1 MTNQKLSAKHFILLT
16 LIAYLF
22 SIAVRTI
29 WVYQFHEVDNFR
41 WNNQLMINTNDGY
54 GYAEGARDILSGTHQ
69 KGDGSFINTPLARVT
84 ALLTEILPFSFE
96 TIILWLPTF
105 FGSLLVIPIMLIARA
120 LNQEYAGFIGSLLGG
135 IAWSYYNRTMTGYY
149 DTDMLTIVLP
159 TLTLWATIFA
169 MKEERNRYILL
180 VALFM
185 ALSNWWYF
193 QNYSLSL
200 SMAGMV
206 LIYTVIFD
214 RKNLFNY
221 KILIFMLIALSQIT
235 LFIKLPIILAL
246 FGFFHIKKN
255 LENRVIYLILAFS
268 ILLILI
274 TGGFDPIINRV
285 NGYLFRDN
293 SDTIGTA
300 GLHYFSVV
308 KTVREA
314 GQIPF
319 ELFANRISGHTITF
333 TISLIAY
340 IILLFKNRIFLLSLP
355 LVGLGFI
362 ALWGGLRFTVYA
374 VPILAFSMGY
384 LIVYIYNHI
393 KEKRAK
399 LAFISLATIAVI
411 TPNIVHII
419 GYKVPTVFT
428 KQTVEVLDR
437 LKKIASREDYVVAWW
452 DYGYPIRYYSDV
464 KTLIDGARHSG
475 SANYSVSFALLH
487 NQRAS
492 ANIIRLDVEYKE
504 RALKDKNFTAGTVLE
519 RGMKEYNISNV
530 NEFIASLNSPIE
542 LPKKTRDIY
551 FYLPL
556 KMMNI
561 LPTIDLFS
569 NLNLLTGKQFKSP
582 LFSRANLISTKG
594 NIFHLS
600 NGMQIIGG
608 AIKSGN
614 NIIPINQFVVTEYDN
629 RGILHKR
636 VRHLNIGSSIYVI
649 YMKNYNQFLIL
660 DKRIFNST
668 YIQLFVLEN
677 YDPEL
682 FEPTILTPY
691 AKVFKLKI

>member
-1 MTNQKLSAKHFILLT
+1 M
-16 LIAYLF
+16 
-22 SIAVRTI
+22 SII
-29 WVYQFHEVDNFR
+29 
-41 WNNQLMINTNDGY
+41 
-54 GYAEGARDILSGTHQ
+54 
-69 KGDGSFINTPLARVT
+69 
-84 ALLTEILPFSFE
+84 
-96 TIILWLPTF
+96 
-105 FGSLLVIPIMLIARA
+105 
-120 LNQEYAGFIGSLLGG
+120 
-135 IAWSYYNRTMTGYY
+135 
-149 DTDMLTIVLP
+149 
-159 TLTLWATIFA
+159 
-169 MKEERNRYILL
+169 
-180 VALFM
+180 
-185 ALSNWWYF
+185 
-193 QNYSLSL
+193 
-200 SMAGMV
+200 
-206 LIYTVIFD
+206 
-214 RKNLFNY
+214 
-221 KILIFMLIALSQIT
+221 
-235 LFIKLPIILAL
+235 
-246 FGFFHIKKN
+246 
-255 LENRVIYLILAFS
+255 S
-268 ILLILI
+268 I
-274 TGGFDPIINRV
+274 
-285 NGYLFRDN
+285 
-293 SDTIGTA
+293 
-300 GLHYFSVV
+300 
-308 KTVREA
+308 
-314 GQIPF
+314 
-319 ELFANRISGHTITF
+319 
-333 TISLIAY
+333 
-340 IILLFKNRIFLLSLP
+340 
-355 LVGLGFI
+355 
-362 ALWGGLRFTVYA
+362 
-374 VPILAFSMGY
+374 
-384 LIVYIYNHI
+384 
-393 KEKRAK
+393 
-399 LAFISLATIAVI
+399 ATIAVN
-411 TPNIVHII
+411 TTNIVHII

-519 RGMKEYNISNV
+519 RGMKEYNILDV
-530 NEFIASLNSPIE
+530 NEFIASLNSPIK

-582 LFSRANLISTKG
+582 LFSRTNLISTKG